1 MTSLIPNTFA
11 IKAQCKQVLTV
22 SNDYFDKAFKES
34 FVFDLPYLIIGCG
47 SNILFVDDAFLGQVI
62 ISDNQKVEITTESD
76 YYSVKLGAAVNWH
89 EMVKHCVELGINGL
103 ENLALIP
110 GTVGAAPVQNIGAY
124 GVEFSDF
131 CEQVEVIELATQNRI
146 NLSHQD
152 CQFGYRD
159 SIFKHQYRHHFLINS
174 VTLRLPKKWQANLTY
189 GPLQSLLHSEY
200 ASSQGTVNQSSV
212 NQSSLNLSAS
222 NKTTSNSN
230 NPISAKLI
238 FDKVCQI
245 RQSKLPDPALL
256 PNAGSFFK
264 NPVIS
269 QKQADAIKLK
279 EASLPIYPQ
288 ADGKVKIAAGY
299 LIEQVGLKGFKL
311 GAVGVHQNQ
320 ALVLVNYG
328 QGTGQDI
335 VTLANTIRQAV
346 FKRYHIWLEP
356 EVRFITKQGEVDAT
370 AYLNEKLKE

>member
-1 MTSLIPNTFA
+1 M
-11 IKAQCKQVLTV
+11 
-22 SNDYFDKAFKES
+22 
-34 FVFDLPYLIIGCG
+34 
-47 SNILFVDDAFLGQVI
+47 
-62 ISDNQKVEITTESD
+62 
-76 YYSVKLGAAVNWH
+76 
-89 EMVKHCVELGINGL
+89 
-103 ENLALIP
+103 
-110 GTVGAAPVQNIGAY
+110 
-124 GVEFSDF
+124 
-131 CEQVEVIELATQNRI
+131 
-146 NLSHQD
+146 
-152 CQFGYRD
+152 
-159 SIFKHQYRHHFLINS
+159 
-174 VTLRLPKKWQANLTY
+174 
-189 GPLQSLLHSEY
+189 
-200 ASSQGTVNQSSV
+200 
-212 NQSSLNLSAS
+212 
-222 NKTTSNSN
+222 
-230 NPISAKLI
+230 
-238 FDKVCQI
+238 
-245 RQSKLPDPALL
+245 
-256 PNAGSFFK
+256 
-264 NPVIS
+264 IS